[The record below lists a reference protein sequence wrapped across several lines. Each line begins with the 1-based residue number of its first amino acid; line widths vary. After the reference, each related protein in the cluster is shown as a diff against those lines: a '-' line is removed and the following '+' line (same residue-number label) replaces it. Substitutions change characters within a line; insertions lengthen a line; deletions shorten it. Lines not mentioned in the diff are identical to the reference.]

1 MWVWMLVLVL
11 LGVGITG
18 LVQYRAQRSTY
29 RTLAGRQPP
38 RRVRDVPLG
47 MEATDLDAVSRTNR
61 RNESLERGQTNWL
74 SAKGVFGRADADVP
88 PLADDE
94 TYAAR
99 YHDAFHTSQS
109 NTTKSKD

>member
-1 MWVWMLVLVL
+1 MWIWLLALVVA
-11 LGVGITG
+11 GVGITG
-18 LVQYRAQRSTY
+18 FLQYRAQRSTY
-29 RTLAGRQPP
+29 RSLAGRQPP
-38 RRVRDVPLG
+38 RRTSDVPLG

-74 SAKGVFGRADADVP
+74 TSKGVFGRADTDVP

-99 YHDAFHTSQS
+99 YHDAFHTPQS
-109 NTTKSKD
+109 KSSKSKD